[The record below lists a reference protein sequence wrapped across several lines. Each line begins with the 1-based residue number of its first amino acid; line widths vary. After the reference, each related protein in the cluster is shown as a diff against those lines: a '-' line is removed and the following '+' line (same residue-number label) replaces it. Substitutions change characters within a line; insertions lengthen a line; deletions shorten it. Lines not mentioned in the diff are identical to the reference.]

1 MFLCFLF
8 FKFPSAPLSSV
19 HVLIFLM
26 CKNTSWKCWKFSS
39 IPGLAEIN
47 RIWYTSLG
55 ISEIHVLFLSINLNY
70 FLSSSCFATS
80 LLSWSGRSL
89 IIVYSIMKER
99 CNTCFEV
106 LTTLFPH
113 ICCLLLSFC
122 KFVFYNH
129 SAMLILCDLF
139 WFCPYC
145 SYCMTSS
152 HLSNSSSGSSVA
164 MEVQSSGVALNSGI
178 YLVSELGFAVFFHSC
193 QGGSVS
199 GSW

>member
-1 MFLCFLF
+1 
-8 FKFPSAPLSSV
+8 
-19 HVLIFLM
+19 
-26 CKNTSWKCWKFSS
+26 
-39 IPGLAEIN
+39 
-47 RIWYTSLG
+47 
-55 ISEIHVLFLSINLNY
+55 
-70 FLSSSCFATS
+70 
-80 LLSWSGRSL
+80 
-89 IIVYSIMKER
+89 MKER

-152 HLSNSSSGSSVA
+152 HLCNSSSGSSVA

-199 GSW
+199 GSWQSYLSLDCLLCEQDLEMTPLSSSFGVIFCKNLNICLPSKSRNNSFVGVFFFLSG